1 MEVIKENF
9 KKIMNEYLLEKQKS
23 FGKNELAV
31 FIRDELPNRLVE
43 KGLIDLNK
51 YKITGSP
58 GQGVWAAVPWIGI
71 FDKDITL
78 SAQSGYY
85 LVYLFN
91 ESMDKFYLSLN
102 QGWTY
107 YKTEFGKKIGSKNIK
122 LVSEKLRKKLVT
134 LSDTKYSEINFIEL
148 GKGELA
154 QGYELGHICGVEYSL
169 DKIPNDKDLIN
180 DLRDMMMIYLELKK
194 SLKNSKFSD
203 VINSLVLDDNL
214 FIENEDEIT
223 KEIENAE
230 LVEEKKGPKPKLT
243 PRRSSEGVIW
253 PRDAKISKVA
263 IDKAGYLCEND
274 PDHISFISDVTKEA
288 YMEAHHL
295 IPINFQ
301 EEFDNSLDVSGN
313 IISLCPNCHRK
324 IHHGIFQE
332 KKIIIQKF
340 FNERKEIL
348 KEFGLYIS
356 LENLLE
362 KYL

>member
-1 MEVIKENF
+1 MEIIKENF
-9 KKIMNEYLLEKQKS
+9 KKILNEYLIEKQKT
-23 FGKNELAV
+23 FGRNKLAI
-31 FIRDELPNRLVE
+31 FIRETLPNRLVE

-51 YKITGSP
+51 YKIIGSS

-71 FDKDITL
+71 FDKDITI

-85 LVYLFN
+85 LVYLFDEN
-91 ESMDKFYLSLN
+91 MNKFYLSLN

-122 LVSEKLRKKLVT
+122 IVSEKLRKKLVT
-134 LSDTKYSEINFIEL
+134 LSDTKYSEVKSIDL

-194 SLKNSKFSD
+194 SLKNSNFSD
-203 VINSLVLDDNL
+203 VINNLILDDNL
-214 FIENEDEIT
+214 FIENEDEMIS
-223 KEIENAE
+223 EIENAE
-230 LVEEKKGPKPKLT
+230 LVQEKKEPTPKLP
-243 PRRSSEGVIW
+243 PRRSSEGLIW
-253 PRDAKISKVA
+253 PRDAKVSKLA
-263 IDKAGYLCEND
+263 IDKANYLCEND
-274 PDHISFISDVTKEA
+274 SNHISFTSDITKKL

-313 IISLCPNCHRK
+313 IVSLCPNCHRK
-324 IHHGIFQE
+324 IHHGVFE
-332 KKIIIQKF
+332 DKKAIIQKLY
-340 FNERKEIL
+340 NERKEVL
-348 KEFGLYIS
+348 QEFGLHIS
-356 LENLLE
+356 LENLLR